1 MYNKIK
7 VSVIMPVYNVEKYLR
22 ETLDSVVNQTLDDY
36 EIIVIDDESTD
47 GSRNIIEDYCKKYN
61 NIKAIYQKNK
71 GPSAT
76 RNRGIKMA
84 EGEYIVFVDSDDII
98 PNDSLEVRYKLA
110 KEQKADIVV
119 TMTHMFNET
128 DEWPIKSHF
137 LDEGPKN
144 IITNHELLWMMGPC
158 NKIYKRDIIKDIEF
172 PIGINYGEDQVF
184 VLKAYFRSRKIYS
197 TQYVGYYYRR
207 RESEGESLTQQLFI
221 KPDYVLNNS
230 SKCWKLIANE
240 IDKNI
245 ENKYNKWALEK
256 SYLERLIS
264 VDVWPSFK
272 QAIISKNENMQISAF
287 QTMEYLIDNID
298 NYVFNQIKK
307 LIWILTSGVIQKY
320 LFLTK
325 KSKKFYI
332 KLLIKTYK
340 KMDYYN
346 RSILETYHRCLYKYI
361 EKAVLRDNYKYI
373 YIYLIK
379 NNLSNKV
386 KVFKKRLDVSS
397 DRIFYRF
404 SKILPNKKNKV
415 VLASNKSKELTG
427 NLKYIY
433 DELVSRD
440 EFIIKIYMNNKRDKI
455 NRLKMYYNFATS
467 KFILID
473 DYYRQ
478 LYGLKIRKGSELI
491 QVWHACGAFKKFGFS
506 AIGKSDGNSLEFEK
520 KAHLHYSKV
529 LTSSKEVNKY
539 YSEAFNINKENILS
553 FGVPRTDILL
563 NKEYQEFIK
572 LNLESLYPIIKNKNV
587 ITYAPTFRGGIEAR
601 KNFKLQLD
609 LERILKELGNDY
621 VIILKLHPSVNYE
634 CIDLSNMPNDY
645 KNRILNIN
653 SDFDINKIL
662 LVTDILISDYSS
674 VIFEAALLN
683 KKILM
688 YAYDKDEYLSER
700 DFYYNYDNFVPGPI
714 AYNNEDVINII
725 KENKF
730 DMEKVKSFKNKF
742 FNLEAGSATKKLVDY
757 ISERS
762 K

>member
-207 RESEGESLTQQLFI
+207 REGEGESLTQQLFI

-478 LYGLKIRKGSELI
+478 LYGLKIRKRSELI

-742 FNLEAGSATKKLVDY
+742 FNLEAESATKKLVDY